1 MYVRVEER
9 GEAKIMLAERDG
21 RAVVVNQVLS
31 VRPVAVVEQDLSGV
45 CETEPGRDTR
55 IRGSIKSDS
64 RVQAAA
70 SIAIDGTIEAGADLT
85 AAEHVY
91 IGKGVVGSSTKVKSK
106 GNVEC
111 GFVQQAAISAVGDV
125 RVAQHTI
132 GAHIRAGGVIRFEGE
147 SPKGRGVIG
156 GDLVAGRE
164 IHASSVQARGA
175 STSLQILGDP
185 RIVVGLRKVETTIE
199 FCSKNTRRIIRTLG
213 VDSVS

>member
-1 MYVRVEER
+1 MGGPLEASEGEMTALMAGAHVRVEER

-125 RVAQHTI
+125 A
-132 GAHIRAGGVIRFEGE
+132 
-147 SPKGRGVIG
+147 SPSTPSVLISE
-156 GDLVAGRE
+156 LVG
-164 IHASSVQARGA
+164 SSV
-175 STSLQILGDP
+175 S
-185 RIVVGLRKVETTIE
+185 KV
-199 FCSKNTRRIIRTLG
+199 SHRRDA
-213 VDSVS
+213 V